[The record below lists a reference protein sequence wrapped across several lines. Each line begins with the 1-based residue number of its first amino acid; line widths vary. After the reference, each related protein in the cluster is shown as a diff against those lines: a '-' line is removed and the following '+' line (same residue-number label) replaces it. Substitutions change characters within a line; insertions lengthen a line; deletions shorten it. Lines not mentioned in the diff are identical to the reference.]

1 MRFIDLSQ
9 PLYDGAPNCPA
20 HPVPRSERT
29 SDHDVRGWRMEVLT
43 VASHTGSHL
52 DAPLHKVAGGRSIS
66 DFALESFV
74 GPARIADLRPLEPNA
89 AIGPDHLEKPLAALR
104 PGEIV
109 LLCTGW
115 GDLRARTELWL
126 RDSPFLS
133 PAGACWLVERGARG
147 IGIDHYSIGG
157 SRDPINSET
166 HEAILGAGLWVV
178 EELRFP
184 PEALAQPQP
193 VQFMALPVHLKDHS
207 GAFCRPVLVVEESA
221 PDEPNESIGT
231 LRGNS

>member
-9 PLYDGAPNCPA
+9 PLYDGSPNCPA
-20 HPVPRSERT
+20 HPVPRSELT
-29 SDHDVRGWRMEVLT
+29 STHDGRGWQVEVLT

-52 DAPLHKVAGGRSIS
+52 DAPLHKVRGGASIS
-66 DFALESFV
+66 DIPLESFV
-74 GPARIADLRPLEPNA
+74 GPARIADLRPLEPETS
-89 AIGPDHLEKPLAALR
+89 IGPERLERPLAGLC

-126 RDSPFLS
+126 RRSPFLN
-133 PAGACWLVERGARG
+133 AEGAQWLVDRGARG
-147 IGIDHYSIGG
+147 VGIDHYSIGG
-157 SRDPINSET
+157 SREPMNAET
-166 HEAILGAGLWVV
+166 HTVLLSAGLWVV

-193 VQFMALPVHLKDHS
+193 VTFLALPVHLKDHS
-207 GAFCRPVLVVEESA
+207 GAFCRPVIV
-221 PDEPNESIGT
+221 
-231 LRGNS
+231 LR